1 MINGVTL
8 MGLVDGD
15 VRVQGPTGPVTIS
28 PEPAAPLVAF
38 RVNGW
43 EPNGTPDGL
52 ADERQGHKVLGL
64 MEDVGQAMADDRID
78 AQEIGTLSVAFQ
90 LPGGRVISGL
100 IPVTQQV
107 VDALEDDGRVDTK
120 EALAIV
126 GSIISVVLSRAA

>member
-8 MGLVDGD
+8 LGLADGP
-15 VRVQGPTGPVTIS
+15 VTLQGPTRPVTVEA
-28 PEPAAPLVAF
+28 EPAAPLAVF
-38 RVNGW
+38 RLEGW